1 MNDFLKLDDV
11 AKRLN
16 LSEKTARR
24 YVRSGTIPSFMVG
37 GQYRVSEADLEQFIQ
52 SRKFDPKAEAPFG
65 QAEAGPEPS
74 ERRFHA
80 GAWIALLEQTART
93 CERLSSASDPDI
105 DTLADVEVLCMEL
118 RGAYSVTVREL
129 VQEWASEVGLSSRLE
144 LVDERLRNARR
155 AISGKLQEEL
165 KKADAEKV
173 AHIEERRK
181 SAVDLYRETGT

>member
-1 MNDFLKLDDV
+1 MHDYLKLDEV
-11 AKRLN
+11 ARRLDI
-16 LSEKTARR
+16 SEKTARR
-24 YVRSGTIPSFMVG
+24 YVKSGTIPSFFVG
-37 GQYRVSEADLEQFIQ
+37 GQYRISEADLERFVE
-52 SRKFDPKAEAPFG
+52 SRRFDPKAEAPFG
-65 QAEAGPEPS
+65 QAEADTGTA

-80 GAWIALLEQTART
+80 GAWIALLEQAART

>member
-52 SRKFDPKAEAPFG
+52 SRKFDPKAEAPFPP
-65 QAEAGPEPS
+65 ADLEPS

-80 GAWIALLEQTART
+80 GAWIALLEQAAST
-93 CERLSSASDPDI
+93 CERLSSATATP
-105 DTLADVEVLCMEL
+105 T
-118 RGAYSVTVREL
+118 
-129 VQEWASEVGLSSRLE
+129 
-144 LVDERLRNARR
+144 
-155 AISGKLQEEL
+155 
-165 KKADAEKV
+165 
-173 AHIEERRK
+173 
-181 SAVDLYRETGT
+181 